1 MGLQVCS
8 AGFRVEGPGPGGGW
22 RACMNNLDEFMVQA
36 TSGFG
41 WSGVQGLNLV
51 MLVYDFRCWVLVL
64 G

>member
-1 MGLQVCS
+1 
-8 AGFRVEGPGPGGGW
+8 
-22 RACMNNLDEFMVQA
+22 MNNLDEFMVQA